1 MTILFFLLVLTAAGL
16 GGYALLVRVGLDDL
30 EAWAGGRVAGLVL
43 VAMPAWWAGVVGVH
57 QWRGVGTVVLVVCA
71 VVGGVVAWRR
81 RAWRQLLVAEAIF
94 WTAIVA
100 VIVIRLDHPQIVLT
114 EKPMDMGIL
123 ASLLRAEGFPPPDM
137 WLAGEALPYYYWGAL
152 LWTVPLS
159 IASLPLEIGYNLIVG
174 LIGGMVV
181 SLLWMLGRR
190 AGGSHWSGLLVAFF
204 GLFAGTPDGLRQLF
218 AGASITR
225 LDYWHSS
232 RQIADT
238 ITEFPLFTFWLGDL
252 HPHLLSMPIICLA
265 LLVAWQAGRDGPK
278 ILQTIVLTVLFG
290 VAWSANPWSMP
301 PTVVGIALLLLAGPD
316 QWHWPGGD
324 GTRRWLA
331 VAAIAVGGWLVT
343 APFHLDFQP
352 FFQGVRMVF
361 AWTPLGSLLLY
372 AGCLLIPAALASLAL
387 LQRFVGGDEEAN
399 RAIVLL
405 ATAAV
410 LVVAAA
416 TGRPTL
422 VILVAICVPFVIA
435 VLGPRSGE
443 DRPVFALA
451 ALGIFLF
458 LVPEI
463 VYVADSYGDDLHRMN
478 TVFKSYIQAWIF
490 VAVALP
496 VLLRWGLKRRGAR
509 LAVVAVMILVALPHV
524 TGMFSQQIVAEERGV
539 DGMRWMTAGDRAIV
553 HYLRQQPPGTII
565 AEAVGGAY
573 TEYARLSSA
582 SGVPAYLGWANHESV
597 WRGNEVLP
605 ETERRGKLITRLYTS
620 GDAEEIR
627 RTVEEAG
634 IHLAAIGSL
643 ESKDFS
649 EQQLAEVA
657 AAGEVVLDED
667 GGQVVRFASPIDDRS
682 AAGPDMM
689 EP

>member
-1 MTILFFLLVLTAAGL
+1 MTIVIFLLVLTAAGL

-43 VAMPAWWAGVVGVH
+43 AAMPAWWAGVVGVQ
-57 QWRGVGTVVLVVCA
+57 QWRTVGTIVLVVCA

-81 RAWRQLLVAEAIF
+81 RAWRQLLIVEAIF
-94 WTAIVA
+94 WTAVA
-100 VIVIRLDHPQIVLT
+100 VVIVIRLDHPQIVLT

-123 ASLLRAEGFPPPDM
+123 ASLLRAESFPPPDM
-137 WLAGEALPYYYWGAL
+137 WLAGETLPYFYWGAL

-159 IASLPLEIGYNLIVG
+159 IASLPLEIGYNLIVA

-181 SLLWMLGRR
+181 SLLWMLGRL
-190 AGGSHWSGLLVAFF
+190 AGGRHWSGLLVAFF
-204 GLFAGTPDGLRQLF
+204 GFFAGTPDGLRQLF
-218 AGASITR
+218 AGGSLAK

-232 RQIADT
+232 RQISDT
-238 ITEFPLFTFWLGDL
+238 ITEFPLFTIWLGDL
-252 HPHLLSMPIICLA
+252 HPHLLAMPIICLA
-265 LLVAWQAGRDGPK
+265 LLIAWQAGRDGPTV
-278 ILQTIVLTVLFG
+278 LQTIVLAVLFG
-290 VAWSANPWSMP
+290 VAWAANPWSMP
-301 PTVVGIALLLLAGPD
+301 PTLVGIGLLLFSGPD

-324 GTRRWLA
+324 GTRRWLT
-331 VAAIAVGGWLVT
+331 VAAIAVGGWIVT

-352 FFQGVRMVF
+352 FFEGVKMVF
-361 AWTPLGSLLLY
+361 AWTPLWSLLLY
-372 AGCLLIPAALASLAL
+372 AGCLLIPAALAALAL
-387 LQRFVGGDEEAN
+387 LQRFVGGNEEAN

-405 ATAAV
+405 GIAAV

-416 TGRPTL
+416 SGRPTL
-422 VILVAICVPFVIA
+422 VILAAIIVPFLIA
-435 VLGPRSGE
+435 VFGPLSGE
-443 DRPVFALA
+443 DRPAFALA

-463 VYVADSYGDDLHRMN
+463 VYVADGYGDDLHRMN

-496 VLLRWGLKRRGAR
+496 VLLRWGLKGQGAR
-509 LAVVAVMILVALPHV
+509 LAMVAVMVLVALPHL
-524 TGMFSQQIVAEERGV
+524 TGMFWQQIVAEERGV
-539 DGMRWMTAGDRAIV
+539 NGMQWMTAGDRAIV
-553 HYLRQQPPGTII
+553 HYLRQQPPETVI
-565 AEAVGGAY
+565 AEVVGGAY
-573 TEYARLSSA
+573 TEYARLSAA

-597 WRGNEVLP
+597 RRGNVILP
-605 ETERRGKLITRLYTS
+605 ETERRSELIKRLYTS
-620 GDAEEIR
+620 GDAEVIR

-634 IHLAAIGSL
+634 IHLVAIGSL
-643 ESKDFS
+643 ENKDFS

-667 GGQVVRFASPIDDRS
+667 GGQVVRFAS
-682 AAGPDMM
+682 GPDMM